1 MSTDH
6 HSATTALLALPSVH
20 AAPEQSSGPA
30 PGQSFSTTTRGYHKG
45 EVDEWARWALN
56 EIERLTHQVTTF
68 FSHEVTTP
76 QGQKL
81 LAELMQLA
89 ADEVTG
95 RQAAAVA
102 QIEQMITGA
111 HQQSDGIIADARR
124 QAEQITASATQQASS
139 LVSNARADAKNT
151 TDAAEAHAAAVH
163 EAAGARL
170 EHFSKLYEDTIAR
183 IRQVHD
189 VTGQSLT
196 ADQQRGS
203 LGDEVARALA
213 PVTVSAQPR

>member
-1 MSTDH
+1 MSTD

-20 AAPEQSSGPA
+20 ADPAQPSGTD
-30 PGQSFSTTTRGYHKG
+30 PGQGFTTATRGYHKG
-45 EVDEWARWALN
+45 EVDQWARWALN
-56 EIERLTHQVTTF
+56 EIEHLTRQVTTF
-68 FSHEVTTP
+68 IGHEVTSP

-81 LAELMQLA
+81 LSELMQLA

-95 RQAAAVA
+95 QRSAAIAE
-102 QIEQMITGA
+102 IEQMITGA
-111 HQQSDGIIADARR
+111 HQQSDRIIADARR
-124 QAEQITASATQQASS
+124 QAEQITASATQQAGS
-139 LVSNARADAKNT
+139 LVSGARADAKKT
-151 TDAAEAHAAAVH
+151 TDSAEAAAAAVH

-170 EHFSKLYEDTIAR
+170 EHFSKLYEDTLAR

-213 PVTVSAQPR
+213 PVTASAQPR